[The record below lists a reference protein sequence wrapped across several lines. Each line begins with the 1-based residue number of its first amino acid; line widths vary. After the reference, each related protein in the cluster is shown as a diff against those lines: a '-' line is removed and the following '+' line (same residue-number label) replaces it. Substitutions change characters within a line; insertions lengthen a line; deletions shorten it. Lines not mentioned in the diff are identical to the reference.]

1 MVRSFVIRL
10 LLCSASA
17 SLLWLASAQSTAPAP
32 AARWYKG
39 NLHTHT
45 INSDGDSS
53 PDEVVRWYKEH
64 RYDFLVLTDHNY
76 FTAVDGLNAVFAA
89 DEKFLVVRG
98 EEVTDRFGD
107 KPIHINAIQPASIVS
122 PQGGSSVLDV
132 IQRNVNAIRRAQGIP
147 SINHPNFG
155 WAMTTDD
162 LSRLE
167 NDRLLE
173 VYNGHPMVNNLG
185 GGGSPGLEQMWDA
198 VLTSGRVIYGIAVDD
213 AHNFKSWGPRYSN
226 PGRGW
231 VAVHARALSVE
242 ALRDALETGDFYSST
257 GVNLAEVTRMSDG
270 VQVRIQPESPMK
282 YTTEFIGAGGKV
294 LKTSFENPATYTFQT
309 ADKYVRA
316 RVISS
321 GGEMAWTQPL
331 RRE

>member
-1 MVRSFVIRL
+1 MSRATSIRVL
-10 LLCSASA
+10 LFSALT
-17 SLLWLASAQSTAPAP
+17 SLLWLVAAQSTAPAP
-32 AARWYKG
+32 TGRWYKG

-45 INSDGDSS
+45 VNSDGDSS

-89 DEKFLVVRG
+89 DDKFLVVRG

-107 KPIHINAIQPASIVS
+107 KPIHINAIQPASIIS
-122 PQGGSSVLDV
+122 PQGGRSVLDV
-132 IQRNVNAIRRAQGIP
+132 IQRNVNAIRRVQGIP

-155 WAMTTDD
+155 WAITTED
-162 LSRLE
+162 LTRVE

-173 VYNGHPMVNNLG
+173 VYNGHPQVNNLG

-198 VLTSGRVIYGIAVDD
+198 VLTSGHVIYGIAVDD
-213 AHNFKSWGPRYSN
+213 AHHFKQWGPRHAN

-231 VAVHARALSVE
+231 VAVRARTLSID
-242 ALRDALETGDFYSST
+242 ALRDALERGDFYAST
-257 GVNLAEVTRMSDG
+257 GVTLSEITRLPDG
-270 VQVRIQPESPMK
+270 VRLRIQPEAPMK
-282 YTTEFIGAGGKV
+282 YTIEFIGTSGQV
-294 LKTSFENPATYTFQT
+294 LKTSFENPAAYTF
-309 ADKYVRA
+309 AAVDRYVRA

-321 GGEMAWTQPL
+321 GGEMAWTQPIF
-331 RRE
+331 RE